1 LETYANRRSYT
12 SKKAGDNAK
21 LYGASGYHF
30 PWESAFS
37 GNDVSPNT
45 CEAGQPDCHWKKLF
59 VSAAV
64 SWGIRQYYSATR
76 DRDYMINTDYMGC
89 DITREIARFLAERAI
104 YNPKTARYDMFSKR
118 DVYSQHIT
126 LTGLMKQKVSE
137 RVLIFI

>member
-1 LETYANRRSYT
+1 
-12 SKKAGDNAK
+12 
-21 LYGASGYHF
+21 
-30 PWESAFS
+30 
-37 GNDVSPNT
+37 
-45 CEAGQPDCHWKKLF
+45 
-59 VSAAV
+59 
-64 SWGIRQYYSATR
+64 
-76 DRDYMINTDYMGC
+76 MINTDYMGC